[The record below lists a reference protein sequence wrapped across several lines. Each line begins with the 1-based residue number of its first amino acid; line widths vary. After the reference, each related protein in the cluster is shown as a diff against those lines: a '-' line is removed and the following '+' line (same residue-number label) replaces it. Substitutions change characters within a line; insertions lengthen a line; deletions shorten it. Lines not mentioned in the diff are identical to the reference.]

1 MSSPEKEKHLAAL
14 ARLIAFCEEKKEKS
28 NLVEQIQ
35 ILLFKCDVGFLRRTL
50 KFLEKH
56 IKEKK

>member
-1 MSSPEKEKHLAAL
+1 MGSPEKEKHLAAL
-14 ARLIAFCEEKKEKS
+14 ARLKAFCEAHNKKA

>member
-1 MSSPEKEKHLAAL
+1 MGSPEKEKCLLAL
-14 ARLIAFCEEKKEKS
+14 KSLNAFCEAHNKKAK
-28 NLVEQIQ
+28 LVEQIQ

>member
-1 MSSPEKEKHLAAL
+1 MGSPEREKHLAAL
-14 ARLIAFCEEKKEKS
+14 ARLKAFCEAHNKKA